1 MLCLPEEKKK
11 NLTGQRMMKGETILM
26 ENEQKRSRPIKKEFR
41 VNEVED
47 RRIKDKMNQAKML
60 NFSNFARLMLT
71 QGRVTVVD
79 FESLIDFKK
88 EVNRIG
94 VNINQIAK
102 GVNTGDDVSLE
113 TLEQLLNQVKEID
126 NNLLELIKQFEAQG
140 D

>member
-1 MLCLPEEKKK
+1 MDEKV
-11 NLTGQRMMKGETILM
+11 
-26 ENEQKRSRPIKKEFR
+26 KRSRSIQKLIWI
-41 VNEVED
+41 NED
-47 RRIKDKMNQAKML
+47 DNLKIRKKMNQANMK
-60 NFSNFARLMLT
+60 NFSNYARLMLT
-71 QGRVTVVD
+71 KGQVTVVD
-79 FESLIDFKK
+79 FEGLIDFKK

>member
-1 MLCLPEEKKK
+1 
-11 NLTGQRMMKGETILM
+11 MKGETILM
-26 ENEQKRSRPIKKEFR
+26 ENEQKRSRPIKREFR

-79 FESLIDFKK
+79 FEGLIDFKK